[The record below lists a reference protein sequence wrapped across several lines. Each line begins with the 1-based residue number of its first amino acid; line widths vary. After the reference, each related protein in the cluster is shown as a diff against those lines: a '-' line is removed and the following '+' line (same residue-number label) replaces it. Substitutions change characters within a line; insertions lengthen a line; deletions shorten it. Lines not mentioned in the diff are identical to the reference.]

1 MESGAS
7 RLSIGWVS
15 CGVWWWSGTGGRIST
30 APNLWY
36 SGSPL
41 VTWFDSSGCVLAYN
55 RAEATPKRGTTGAA
69 GLLNRHRILA
79 FYILHRNNF

>member
-41 VTWFDSSGCVLAYN
+41 VTWFYSWDVYLPTIERRLHPSGGQ
-55 RAEATPKRGTTGAA
+55 RERPD
-69 GLLNRHRILA
+69 
-79 FYILHRNNF
+79 F

>member
-15 CGVWWWSGTGGRIST
+15 CGVWWRSGTGGRIST

-41 VTWFDSSGCVLAYN
+41 VTWFYSWDVYKYS
-55 RAEATPKRGTTGAA
+55 RKRLYGPI
-69 GLLNRHRILA
+69 RSV
-79 FYILHRNNF
+79 